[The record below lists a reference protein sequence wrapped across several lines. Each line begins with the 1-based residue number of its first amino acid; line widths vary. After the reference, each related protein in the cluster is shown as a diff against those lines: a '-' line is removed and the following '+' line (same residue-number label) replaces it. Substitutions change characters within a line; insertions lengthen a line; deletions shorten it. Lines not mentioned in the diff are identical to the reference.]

1 MPTEIHPSSHVD
13 PSAQLGTNVQI
24 GPGCVVRGAVTL
36 GDDVRFMGS
45 VHVQGPATIGAGT
58 VVYPFACLGYE
69 PQDYKF
75 APGSPT
81 AGIRIG
87 AKCIIREHV
96 TIHQASKT
104 AHPTTVGDD
113 CMLMVNSHLGH
124 DAVVGNKVILVN
136 GALLAGHSTL
146 GDNVT
151 ISGNAAVHQFV
162 NIGRFCMVSGVTA
175 ITNDMPPFCIAADR
189 NVVTGVNVVGL
200 RRNGVARE
208 DISLV
213 RKAFRE
219 IFTRPLTR
227 PEMLATLEPLAQ
239 QSALVREMHH
249 FIAHVSKRTIIKGA
263 MQLDDDA
270 E

>member
-1 MPTEIHPSSHVD
+1 MPTNIHPTAQVD
-13 PSAQLGTNVQI
+13 STVQLGNNVQI
-24 GPGCVVRGAVTL
+24 GPWCVVRGAVTL
-36 GDDVRFMGS
+36 GDDVRLMSS
-45 VHVQGPATIGAGT
+45 VHVQGPATIGPGT
-58 VVYPFACLGYE
+58 VVYPFACLGFE

-75 APGSPT
+75 VPGSPT

-87 AKCIIREHV
+87 ARCIIREHV
-96 TIHQASKT
+96 TVHQASKL
-104 AHPTTVGDD
+104 AHPTTVGDE

-124 DAVVGNKVILVN
+124 DAVIGNKVILVN
-136 GALLAGHSTL
+136 GALLAGHTTL

-151 ISGNAAVHQFV
+151 LSGNAAVHQFV

-175 ITNDMPPFCIAADR
+175 ITNDMPPFCISGGR
-189 NVVTGVNVVGL
+189 NTVTGVNVVGL
-200 RRNGVARE
+200 RRNGVPRD

-219 IFTRPLTR
+219 IFSKPLTR
-227 PEMLATLEPLAQ
+227 PEMLETLEPLAQ

-249 FIAHVSKRTIIKGA
+249 FIAHVSKRTIIKGSLQ
-263 MQLDDDA
+263 MEDDA